1 MKDSLVGLVSTIKLE
16 PESQFSS
23 SRSSTNIYMIY
34 DIIVIILKIWL
45 AGLEPPWR
53 LTALLWDINM

>member
-1 MKDSLVGLVSTIKLE
+1 MKDSLVGIVSTIKQE

-23 SRSSTNIYMIY
+23 SHSSTTNYMIY